1 MKKKVYIGTNCR
13 NIMDLKAVYL
23 SYNNE
28 RELVAESLKY
38 AYGSESDTEKDY
50 WLNEDGTMDFDAI
63 ISDVI
68 TNKCPITN
76 MYGLGEELELIE
88 EAEYI
93 KTFLTMKVYTACN
106 DIPSY
111 MDEGREEI
119 GTVDEI
125 INRLERDKD
134 GKVYR
139 NDMLPVTI
147 VDKNESEF
155 YIIAPMGYSKDE
167 AYNEADAFLAIV
179 NN

>member
-13 NIMDLKAVYL
+13 NIVDLKPVFL

-28 RELVAESLKY
+28 RELIAEGLKY
-38 AYGSESDTEKDY
+38 AYGSENDVEKDY
-50 WLNEDGTMDFDAI
+50 WLQDGNMNFDDI

-68 TNKCPITN
+68 SGKCDVTN
-76 MYGLGEELELIE
+76 MYGLGEEMEIME
-88 EAEYI
+88 EADYI
-93 KTFLTMKVYTACN
+93 KTFLTKKVYTVCN

-119 GTVDEI
+119 GSIEEI

-134 GKVYR
+134 GKIYR

-155 YIIAPMGYSKDE
+155 YIISPMGYSKEE
-167 AYNEADAFLAIV
+167 AYSEADAFLAIV
-179 NN
+179 NK